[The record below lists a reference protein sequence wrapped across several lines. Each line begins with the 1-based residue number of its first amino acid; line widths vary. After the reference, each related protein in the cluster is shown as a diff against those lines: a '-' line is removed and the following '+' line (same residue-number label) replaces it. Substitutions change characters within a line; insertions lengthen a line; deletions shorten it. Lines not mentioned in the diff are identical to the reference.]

1 MLELAFNSQVRFWPH
16 AGFWRGES
24 YVRACAVCTIL
35 LKGGK
40 SFTTAYLHSFHLW
53 LPKCNRNI
61 VCYELFT
68 KQWCIYLNGF
78 GSRNVLVLIPHVFVV
93 ISRSSRCGCHL
104 GLVAVGFLPLRCLGL
119 SLSLVFFPFS
129 VFSLSFPFS
138 CCGGLLQLRAFIAK
152 KEPWPSYAAR

>member
-1 MLELAFNSQVRFWPH
+1 MSIYQTLYYKKRKQEDPEFAEKMRVLPRLI
-16 AGFWRGES
+16 
-24 YVRACAVCTIL
+24 CIL
-35 LKGGK
+35 
-40 SFTTAYLHSFHLW
+40 FTYW

-129 VFSLSFPFS
+129 VFSLSFPLS